1 MIPLGGPV
9 VAGKPKEQ
17 IGKPKYVVENVNL
30 PVIKDKLKYQ
40 DLPILAIL
48 VVYLLISMSFE
59 ELKDATAIFA
69 YIGITLLSVFSSYV
83 SGSWER
89 VTNEVDLALIIKK
102 IGDRQTLK
110 QETTSEKKG
119 KNKGKQED
127 SSDYGTDKS
136 DDSSGLNDVIL
147 ELENLKTDKN
157 LSGMAP
163 GFNDTQKLPLL
174 ANDEDKVNTVRS
186 NELGNTSPLPGQE
199 PG

>member
-1 MIPLGGPV
+1 
-9 VAGKPKEQ
+9 
-17 IGKPKYVVENVNL
+17 
-30 PVIKDKLKYQ
+30 
-40 DLPILAIL
+40 
-48 VVYLLISMSFE
+48 MSFK
-59 ELKDATAIFA
+59 ELGDATAVFA

-102 IGDRQTLK
+102 IGDRQTVK
-110 QETTSEKKG
+110 VETKGESKAG

-157 LSGMAP
+157 LSNMAP

-174 ANDEDKVNTVRS
+174 SQSPRNGEDKVNTNRT
-186 NELGNTSPLPGQE
+186 NDLGNTSPLPGQE

>member
-1 MIPLGGPV
+1 M
-9 VAGKPKEQ
+9 
-17 IGKPKYVVENVNL
+17 
-30 PVIKDKLKYQ
+30 IKDKLKYQ

-110 QETTSEKKG
+110 
-119 KNKGKQED
+119 
-127 SSDYGTDKS
+127 
-136 DDSSGLNDVIL
+136 
-147 ELENLKTDKN
+147 
-157 LSGMAP
+157 
-163 GFNDTQKLPLL
+163 
-174 ANDEDKVNTVRS
+174 
-186 NELGNTSPLPGQE
+186 
-199 PG
+199 